1 MARFGD
7 YPDIAVDIDG
17 HIAVVEMKRPP
28 HNYFDTILVKSMADA
43 YEDIDR
49 DTEVRVIVLAAEG
62 RSFCA
67 GAQLGNAPTRGD
79 IGGEGP
85 VPGGRRGGF
94 RLYNEGV
101 RLFQTETPVIA
112 AVQGPAI
119 GGGLGLALSADFRV
133 ASTEARFS
141 ANFARLGF
149 HHGFGITETLPPLV
163 GQQQAAL
170 LLYTGRRLK
179 AEEAQAIGLC
189 DMVVPHDELR
199 TRALEL
205 AAEMAGSGPLAVRAI
220 RRTLRAGL
228 AERVRAATDREQV
241 EQDWL
246 RQTNDYREGVR
257 AMAERRE
264 PTFEAR

>member
-1 MARFGD
+1 MARFGS
-7 YPDIAVDIDG
+7 YPDISVDIEG
-17 HIAVVEMKRPP
+17 HVAVVEMQRPP
-28 HNYFDTILVKSMADA
+28 HNYFDLVLVKSIADA
-43 YEDIDR
+43 YDAIDR
-49 DTEVRVIVLAAEG
+49 ETDVRAIVLAADG

-67 GAQLGNAPTRGD
+67 GAQLGAPPATSSA
-79 IGGEGP
+79 P
-85 VPGGRRGGF
+85 SPPPGGRGGGF

-101 RLFQTETPVIA
+101 RLFESETPVVA

-119 GGGLGLALSADFRV
+119 GGGLGLALTADFRV

-179 AEEAQAIGLC
+179 AEEARAIGLC
-189 DMVVPHDELR
+189 DLVVPHEELR
-199 TRALEL
+199 ARALEL
-205 AAEMAGSGPLAVRAI
+205 ATEIASSGPLALRAI
-220 RRTLRAGL
+220 RRTMRQGL

-246 RQTNDYREGVR
+246 RQTEDYREGVR

-264 PTFEAR
+264 PDFQGR

>member
-1 MARFGD
+1 MTQFGN
-7 YPDIAVDIDG
+7 YPDISVEIDG
-17 HIAVVEMKRPP
+17 HVAVVEMQRPP
-28 HNYFDTILVKSMADA
+28 HNYFDTVIVRSIADA
-43 YEDIDR
+43 YADIDR
-49 DTEVRVIVLAAEG
+49 DTDVRAIVFAAAG

-67 GAQLGNAPTRGD
+67 GAQLASAPPTGD

-85 VPGGRRGGF
+85 APGGRRGGY

-101 RLFQTETPVIA
+101 RLFENETPVVA

-149 HHGFGITETLPPLV
+149 HQGFGITETLPALV

-170 LLYTGRRLK
+170 LLYTGRRVRP
-179 AEEAQAIGLC
+179 EEALRIGLC
-189 DMVVPHDELR
+189 DMVVPHDEVR
-199 TRALEL
+199 ARALEL
-205 AAEMAGSGPLAVRAI
+205 AFEIASSAPLAVRSI
-220 RRTLRAGL
+220 RRTLRQGL
-228 AERVRAATDREQV
+228 AERIRAATDREQV

-246 RQTNDYREGVR
+246 RQTQDYREGVR
-257 AMAERRE
+257 ATAERRE
-264 PTFEAR
+264 PDFQGR

>member
-1 MARFGD
+1 MARFGN

-17 HIAVVEMKRPP
+17 FVAVVEMRRPP
-28 HNYFDTILVKSMADA
+28 HNYFDTVLVKSIADA
-43 YEDIDR
+43 YDDIDR
-49 DTEVRVIVLAAEG
+49 DTDVRAIVLAADG

-67 GAQLGNAPTRGD
+67 GAQLGNTPTTGD
-79 IGGEGP
+79 IGGAGP
-85 VPGGRRGGF
+85 APGGRNGGF

-101 RLFQTETPVIA
+101 RLFQSETPVVA

-170 LLYTGRRLK
+170 LLYTGRRLR
-179 AEEAQAIGLC
+179 AEEALAVGLC
-189 DMVVPHDELR
+189 DLVVPHEELR
-199 TRALEL
+199 ARALDL
-205 AAEMAGSGPLAVRAI
+205 ATEIASSGPLALRAI
-220 RRTLRAGL
+220 RRTMRHGL
-228 AERVRAATDREQV
+228 ADRVRAATDREQV

-246 RQTNDYREGVR
+246 RQTQDYREGVR
-257 AMAERRE
+257 AMADRRE
-264 PTFEAR
+264 PDFQGR